1 MLPCALLSVAP
12 AVVWNARNTSS
23 ALLAIFRGKFVAG
36 LLLSPQ
42 KMAAS
47 GKPRFIEIGANLLD
61 GMFRGRYHGKRAHG
75 SDLTVVL
82 DRAAAA
88 GMSHLVITASN
99 LKQARLAHAMCLRHN
114 AATGEGGLRLFC
126 TVGVHPTNTTQL
138 EFPPKKGSGAEPH
151 PTTASLAEVGGAAA
165 EPCCSTAKHSDEETD
180 LEEQLHEAISRP
192 PTGGAADARAPAGV
206 GSAGAASAA
215 AGVAGGA
222 AHTALHSQPKNK
234 EEYVAALD
242 ALIAEGKRAGTVVAI
257 GA

>member
-1 MLPCALLSVAP
+1 
-12 AVVWNARNTSS
+12 
-23 ALLAIFRGKFVAG
+23 
-36 LLLSPQ
+36 
-42 KMAAS
+42 MAAS
-47 GKPRFIEIGANLLD
+47 GKPRFVEIGANLLD

-75 SDLTVVL
+75 SDLTTVL

-88 GMSHLVITASN
+88 GMSHLMITASN

-138 EFPPKKGSGAEPH
+138 EFTPKKTGGAES
-151 PTTASLAEVGGAAA
+151 TATPAAVGGAAA
-165 EPCCSTAKHSDEETD
+165 EPCCSTAKHSDDETD

-192 PTGGAADARAPAGV
+192 STGGAVAGHAPAD
-206 GSAGAASAA
+206 AGAASAA
-215 AGVAGGA
+215 AGAAGRA
-222 AHTALHSQPKNK
+222 AHTALHSQPKSK

-242 ALIAEGKRAGTVVAI
+242 ELIAEGKRAGTVVAI

>member
-1 MLPCALLSVAP
+1 
-12 AVVWNARNTSS
+12 
-23 ALLAIFRGKFVAG
+23 
-36 LLLSPQ
+36 
-42 KMAAS
+42 MASS
-47 GKPRFIEIGANLLD
+47 GKPRFIEIGANLMD

-75 SDLTVVL
+75 SDLTTVL

-88 GMSHLVITASN
+88 GMSHFMITASN

-114 AATGEGGLRLFC
+114 SATGEGGLRLFC

-138 EFPPKKGSGAEPH
+138 EFTPKTASGAESRSS
-151 PTTASLAEVGGAAA
+151 TAPPAGVGGAAA
-165 EPCCSTAKHSDEETD
+165 EPCCSTAKHSDDETD

-192 PTGGAADARAPAGV
+192 STGAAAAGRAAAGAGAGGAATATAA
-206 GSAGAASAA
+206 AGAA
-215 AGVAGGA
+215 GRD
-222 AHTALHSQPKNK
+222 AHTALHSQPTSK